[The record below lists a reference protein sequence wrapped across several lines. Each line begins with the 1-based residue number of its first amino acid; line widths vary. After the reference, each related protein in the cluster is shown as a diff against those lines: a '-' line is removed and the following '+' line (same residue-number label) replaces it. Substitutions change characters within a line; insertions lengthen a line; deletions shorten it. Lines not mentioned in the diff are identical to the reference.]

1 MTFFICKVN
10 PHRFFFLGLKKICDL
25 SASLDGY
32 KEELHSEF
40 TSEANVFY
48 TTIKNVNYP
57 PKDEKWVAKVGSS
70 ALMDVI
76 YRRLTDFCIV
86 NEKGISL
93 PLKKQQNF
101 KGFMQNQYTSNAG
114 DLESAYCSGYVLR
127 ASRT

>member
-25 SASLDGY
+25 PASLDGY

-57 PKDEKWVAKVGSS
+57 PKDEIGKVNTNSRHT
-70 ALMDVI
+70 I
-76 YRRLTDFCIV
+76 
-86 NEKGISL
+86 
-93 PLKKQQNF
+93 
-101 KGFMQNQYTSNAG
+101 
-114 DLESAYCSGYVLR
+114 LR
-127 ASRT
+127 NPI